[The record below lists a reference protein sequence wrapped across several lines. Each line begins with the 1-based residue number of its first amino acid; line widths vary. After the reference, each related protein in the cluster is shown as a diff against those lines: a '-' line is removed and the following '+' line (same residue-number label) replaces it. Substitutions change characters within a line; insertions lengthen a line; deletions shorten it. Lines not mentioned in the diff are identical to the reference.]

1 MEGVQVLV
9 VTQCEEPGRSWGAF
23 LARRGWMVKVCRGGG
38 ELRQAAGCGS
48 LNLVLLDEALA
59 GELPAGAAGKRGPTV
74 AVILFSSTGTLPNK
88 KIAEYLQGG
97 FDDFIASDIDLRI
110 LEAKLLVNLRWA
122 LPSAARTMEEVR
134 SRSGRI
140 RVNKPR
146 RIVFL
151 KKNGG
156 CLEVPGLTRIQLEIL
171 ALLVGREGAVVERRF
186 IVETVWRDKE
196 VNFQNVDKHVEA
208 LRAKLACFGR
218 NIETVYGAG
227 YRYREDK

>member
-1 MEGVQVLV
+1 MKDVQVLIISRGI
-9 VTQCEEPGRSWGAF
+9 EPGRSWAAF
-23 LARRGWMVKVCRGGG
+23 LGRRGWRVKICRSVG
-38 ELRQAAGCGS
+38 ELRQAADCGL
-48 LNLVLLDEALA
+48 LNLLVLEETLT
-59 GELPAGAAGKRGPTV
+59 GELPAAPAGKRDKAA
-74 AVILFSSTGTLPNK
+74 AVILFSKPGTLPNK
-88 KIAEYLQGG
+88 KVAEYLQGG
-97 FDDFIASDIDLRI
+97 FDDFVWADIDPRI

-122 LPSAARTMEEVR
+122 LPAAARTLEEVR

-140 RVNKPR
+140 RVNKSR

-156 CLEVPGLTRIQLEIL
+156 FLEVPGLTRTQLEIL

-186 IVETVWRDKE
+186 MVETVWRGKE
-196 VNFQNVDKHVEA
+196 INLENVDKHVEL
-208 LRAKLACFGR
+208 LRAKLGCFGG